1 MTHSIK
7 LIITAFAL
15 TAITL
20 TGCSST
26 DASGQP
32 AAAPTA
38 TTAAASPT
46 PATQWKAGVYK
57 VGDDIQAGSYKT
69 PGDTSQCYW
78 NRLKDASGEPA
89 AIIAR
94 DIFSGPGRMVVETTD
109 AYIKFGGA
117 CLWTRT

>member
-1 MTHSIK
+1 MTPSIK
-7 LIITAFAL
+7 LITASLAL
-15 TAITL
+15 ATITL

-26 DASGQP
+26 APPGQP
-32 AAAPTA
+32 AAAT
-38 TTAAASPT
+38 TTAAASPM

-78 NRLKDASGEPA
+78 NRLKDASGESA